1 MLAAFLLLTLASA
14 QRTFDIDCENPSDE
28 CGQQTAAAAKCLTPC
43 FKEAQACFKQVGTVI
58 ARIQQCMLDLGEGER
73 QPACNQCINEQLESH
88 CDEYFAQYEAQ
99 CGGSGGGDEGET
111 EPGKPSK
118 FYFKTHGA
126 FAKFCNRLG
135 SKDECLEMGCNWAKR
150 GGCDGRLSKDG
161 EPKLKCKR
169 IRNRSMCNSVLG
181 CSLRKKSGGKR
192 NNPNK
197 VKVCKGTAEFPEGL

>member
-1 MLAAFLLLTLASA
+1 MLTAFLLMALASA
-14 QRTFDIDCENPSDE
+14 QQFQIDCSTPSDE

-43 FKEAQACFKQVGTVI
+43 FKEAQACFKEVGTVI
-58 ARIQQCMLDLGEGER
+58 ARIQQCMLDLGESQRSPG
-73 QPACNQCINEQLESH
+73 CNDCIGEQLDLH
-88 CDEYFAQYEAQ
+88 CDEYFKQRDEQ
-99 CGGSGGGDEGET
+99 CGGGGGET
-111 EPGKPSK
+111 EESGEGEEPGK

-150 GGCDGRLSKDG
+150 GGCDGRLAKDG

-192 NNPNK
+192 NNPGE
-197 VKVCKGTAEFPEGL
+197 VKVF